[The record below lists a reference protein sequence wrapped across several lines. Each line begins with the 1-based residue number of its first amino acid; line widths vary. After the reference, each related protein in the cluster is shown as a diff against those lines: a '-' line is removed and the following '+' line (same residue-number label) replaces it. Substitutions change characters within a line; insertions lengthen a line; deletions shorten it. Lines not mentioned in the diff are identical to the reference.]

1 MVPCEP
7 AGSDTTVVLLN
18 GLYLTP
24 RACHSVGFEQAAAVR
39 SARPGVTTEHAK
51 VGEVFGGVTLIGGD
65 EGRVG
70 MCLLE
75 NKSEVSKGCS
85 NAMNDVGLEVVEE

>member
-1 MVPCEP
+1 MKKTSRIALGVLVSGALVTGLVAP
-7 AGSDTTVVLLN
+7 APAQAGEGFFEVL
-18 GLYLTP
+18 
-24 RACHSVGFEQAAAVR
+24 
-39 SARPGVTTEHAK
+39 
-51 VGEVFGGVTLIGGD
+51 GGVTLIGGD